1 MAGVEVGI
9 KNLSKSFGS
18 ANIWSDVTLTL
29 PAGEVSVLLG
39 PSGTGK
45 SVLLKSIIGLLK
57 PEKGSIFIHD
67 TDLVRCSESK
77 LYEIRKLFG
86 VLFQDGALFGSMN
99 LFDNIA
105 FPLREH
111 TRKGEKEISDIVM
124 EKLDMVGLSGA
135 EDKLPGEIS
144 GGMKKRAGLARALVL
159 DPEII
164 LVDEP
169 DSGLDPVRTAYLN
182 QLIVDLNTQLDATIL
197 IVTHHLGTARSL
209 PDNIGMLFRKNLI
222 MFGPREVLLTS
233 EEPAVQQFLQG
244 RRVGPIGMSEEKD
257 SGQMEAEMAE
267 LKKKGGSA
275 DTEESFIDPQLDPS
289 EGMGERKAVQRRK
302 DRVMQVLH
310 TLPEKAQTAIL
321 EQLTDEDMERYG
333 ISKDQDRT
341 ELIEVTYNSPPSDAD
356 PFGYQ
361 AMQEAEDNS
370 MVEDSPAGEGEG
382 EGDKAGSGDP
392 NADAEARRAPPGPPE
407 SDEPLIGVPVDD
419 HAGGTV
425 VLPQAGE
432 HTKAE
437 EDKVGGSGEEDSGE
451 QDADDQGDR
460 QDSGEQDSDQQD
472 QGQQDRDDD
481 PKTEQI
487 PAVGDDSGQEDA
499 GQGSDQGASPTQD
512 DQRTEQV
519 AAAGAA
525 GAAASGGRHHW
536 REDPDQ
542 DGQDGQGGG
551 QGGLVS
557 MERRTDREGGDGQ
570 GDDGQGQAQ
579 GGGQQDRPAPR
590 TGRESD
596 RSGWAQPNAGQD
608 TAPDRGG
615 DAAGD
620 PSAEGGPGSQ
630 EQAAPATDETG
641 RPQGSDSG
649 IGSSSG
655 TSGTSD
661 TSHDGQPPR
670 GREDDEGLMGGIKRM
685 FRRSAS

>member
-18 ANIWSDVTLTL
+18 SNIWSDVTLTL

-99 LFDNIA
+99 IFDNIA

-111 TRKGEKEISDIVM
+111 TKKGESEINDIVM
-124 EKLDMVGLSGA
+124 EKLDLVGLGGA

-182 QLIVDLNTQLDATIL
+182 QLIVDLNAQLDATIL

-209 PDNIGMLFRKNLI
+209 PDNIGMLFRKNLV

-257 SGQMEAEMAE
+257 SGQMEAEMEE

-275 DTEESFIDPQLDPS
+275 ESEESFIDPQLEVS
-289 EGMGERKAVQRRK
+289 EGVPERKAVQRRK

-310 TLPEKAQTAIL
+310 TLPPKAQTAIL
-321 EQLTDEDMERYG
+321 ESLTEDDQERYG
-333 ISKDQDRT
+333 ISRDQDRT
-341 ELIEVTYNSPPSDAD
+341 ELIEITRNQPPEDAD

-361 AMQEAEDNS
+361 AMSEAEDNS
-370 MVEDSPAGEGEG
+370 MVDGGTQEGEG
-382 EGDKAGSGDP
+382 EGDQAGSGDP
-392 NADAEARRAPPGPPE
+392 NADAEARRAPPAPPE
-407 SDEPLIGVPVDD
+407 SDEPLVGVPVDED
-419 HAGGTV
+419 AGGTV

-432 HTKAE
+432 HTKE
-437 EDKVGGSGEEDSGE
+437 GGEEDSDEASGE
-451 QDADDQGDR
+451 GSQEGSGDDDS
-460 QDSGEQDSDQQD
+460 QDSGDSQDSDGSQQSDDSQDSNGSRQSDDSQDSQDDGEPDRETSEQHTEQFEAVSDDQQGQDQQGQDQQGQDQQGRQSGEDDEPRGRHAWRGGEDESADREDPGIVTMQPVEQGAQSVPRSSRGDDRAGWAAPAAGPQGD
-472 QGQQDRDDD
+472 QGQNGGQA
-481 PKTEQI
+481 PQ
-487 PAVGDDSGQEDA
+487 GD
-499 GQGSDQGASPTQD
+499 
-512 DQRTEQV
+512 
-519 AAAGAA
+519 
-525 GAAASGGRHHW
+525 GRNG
-536 REDPDQ
+536 
-542 DGQDGQGGG
+542 GQDEDEGVL
-551 QGGLVS
+551 GGL
-557 MERRTDREGGDGQ
+557 RRMFK
-570 GDDGQGQAQ
+570 
-579 GGGQQDRPAPR
+579 
-590 TGRESD
+590 
-596 RSGWAQPNAGQD
+596 
-608 TAPDRGG
+608 RGG
-615 DAAGD
+615 
-620 PSAEGGPGSQ
+620 S
-630 EQAAPATDETG
+630 
-641 RPQGSDSG
+641 
-649 IGSSSG
+649 
-655 TSGTSD
+655 
-661 TSHDGQPPR
+661 
-670 GREDDEGLMGGIKRM
+670 
-685 FRRSAS
+685 